1 MHIKGISATNLKI
14 FRAFY
19 QNYPQIQQTLSVEFK
34 TQNQIS
40 QTVSDEFKNTLL
52 PIQQTLSVESISILI
67 NKLLRACSF
76 SHFIEFLKIDNQLKR
91 TFYEIENINNP
102 PPKRPY
108 QLLRSSFLFS
118 KVR

>member
-1 MHIKGISATNLKI
+1 MSATNLKI
-14 FRAFY
+14 FRTFY

-40 QTVSDEFKNTLL
+40 QTVSDELKITNT
-52 PIQQTLSVESISILI
+52 ISQTVSDQSISIPI
-67 NKLLRACSF
+67 NKLLRVCSF

-102 PPKRPY
+102 PPKRPH
-108 QLLRSSFLFS
+108 QSLRSSFLFS

>member
-1 MHIKGISATNLKI
+1 MSATNLKI

-67 NKLLRACSF
+67 NKLLRVCSF

-91 TFYEIENINNP
+91 TFYEIENINNHHL
-102 PPKRPY
+102 KYHINRLGQVFY
-108 QLLRSSFLFS
+108 SA
-118 KVR
+118 K